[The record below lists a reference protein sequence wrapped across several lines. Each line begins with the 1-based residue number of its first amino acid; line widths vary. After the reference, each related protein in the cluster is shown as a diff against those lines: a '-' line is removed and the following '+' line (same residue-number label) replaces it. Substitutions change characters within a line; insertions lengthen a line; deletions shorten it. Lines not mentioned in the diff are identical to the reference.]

1 MTDKVADQETDQAV
15 DAPHILIIEARFYAD
30 ISDELLAGATA
41 ALAEAGAR
49 VDRHAVPGA
58 LEIPAALSFVL
69 EAAATGVG
77 PSYDGFVLLGCVI
90 RGQTGHYDIV
100 AGQSARAVMDLSVA
114 HGLAVGNGILTVDTV
129 EQARERAGVGRRNK
143 GGAAARAALAML
155 ELKRELGL

>member
-1 MTDKVADQETDQAV
+1 MAE
-15 DAPHILIIEARFYAD
+15 APHILIIEARFYED
-30 ISDELLAGATA
+30 ISDALLAGATA

-90 RGQTGHYDIV
+90 RGETGHYDVV
-100 AGQSARAVMDLSVA
+100 ATQSARAVMDLAVA
-114 HGLAVGNGILTVDTV
+114 HGLAIGNGILTVDTL
-129 EQARERAGVGRRNK
+129 EQARERAGRERRDK
-143 GGAAARAALAML
+143 GGVAARAALAMVG
-155 ELKRELGL
+155 LKRDLGL